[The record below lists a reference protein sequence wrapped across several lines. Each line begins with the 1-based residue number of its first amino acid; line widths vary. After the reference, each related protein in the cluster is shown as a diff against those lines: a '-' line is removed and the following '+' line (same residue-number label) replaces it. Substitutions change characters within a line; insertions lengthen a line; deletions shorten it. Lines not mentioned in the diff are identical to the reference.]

1 MRVASGIE
9 SPIPP
14 GKESPGHDVRIGPGG
29 PSYHSIMAARRRGTP
44 SGAGIPMREIE
55 SADVRHIVDADSRDI
70 VDDLNARYGRPKP
83 GAGVRLKEVLEGGA
97 HADPAAE
104 GDPDG
109 SG

>member
-1 MRVASGIE
+1 MRGFRCGKSKA
-9 SPIPP
+9 PI
-14 GKESPGHDVRIGPGG
+14 SVI
-29 PSYHSIMAARRRGTP
+29 SW
-44 SGAGIPMREIE
+44 
-55 SADVRHIVDADSRDI
+55 ADSRDI